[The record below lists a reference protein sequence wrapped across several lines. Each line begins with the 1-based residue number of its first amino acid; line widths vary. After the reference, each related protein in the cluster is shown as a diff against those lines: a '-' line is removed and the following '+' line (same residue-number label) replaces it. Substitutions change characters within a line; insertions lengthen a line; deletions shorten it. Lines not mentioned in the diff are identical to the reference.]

1 MKKRHFI
8 EIRCKK
14 LFLRSLKTSKSF
26 KKFKKRKS
34 LSLKLISSKLTNNE
48 LCDCPEFSDE

>member
-8 EIRCKK
+8 EMRCKK
-14 LFLRSLKTSKSF
+14 LFLRSLKTFQKVSKSSE
-26 KKFKKRKS
+26 KS
-34 LSLKLISSKLTNNE
+34 LSLKLIYSKLINNE